1 MFGFLIQAVC
11 GLALIATGSVVVGS
25 VILAGAGLT
34 AAMSRAGEDD
44 E

>member
-1 MFGFLIQAVC
+1 MFSFLIQAVC
-11 GLALIATGSVVVGS
+11 GLALIALGNVIVGS

-34 AAMSRAGEDD
+34 AAMSGTSDD